1 VGACLPLIAKRLNI
15 DPAVMSAPFITTV
28 VDASGLLLYFT
39 LARLIVFN

>member
-1 VGACLPLIAKRLNI
+1 
-15 DPAVMSAPFITTV
+15 VMSAPFITTI